1 MERVLNFALHGINEA
16 GEERGEGFD
25 GEGAL
30 TGGLGFPLVRNGGQA
45 GGGAPCSV
53 GCLNMGVFD
62 REEMEVV
69 VRAPLFGEFGHE
81 RVCRAVVFVRVGE
94 GEVAWG
100 SAKNPSGVGEL
111 HACID

>member
-1 MERVLNFALHGINEA
+1 MCPVMLR
-16 GEERGEGFD
+16 
-25 GEGAL
+25 
-30 TGGLGFPLVRNGGQA
+30 GGLGFPLVRNGGQA

-69 VRAPLFGEFGHE
+69 VRAPLFGEFGHK
-81 RVCRAVVFVRVGE
+81 RVCGTVVFVRVDE

-100 SAKNPSGVGEL
+100 SAKDPGGVGIL
-111 HACID
+111 HAGVYEEKSDHVVTRNTEIGEMVDG